1 MSLFVRFGYGER
13 RKMMIEQHLKL
24 LGMRMR
30 DRVTGFTGM
39 VDCVS
44 FDAYGCI
51 QAVLRPKGEFE
62 GKVLEGAWFDVKRLE
77 KAGGKIMEPP
87 AYLTT
92 KPGDEIGSADKPAFD
107 SRPARCEND

>member
-1 MSLFVRFGYGER
+1 
-13 RKMMIEQHLKL
+13 MIEQHLKL

-77 KAGGKIMEPP
+77 KAGGKIMDPP
-87 AYLTT
+87 AYLTM
-92 KPGDEIGSADKPAFD
+92 KSGDEIGSSTKPGRPGRPGKPGKPDLAWADV
-107 SRPARCEND
+107 SRET